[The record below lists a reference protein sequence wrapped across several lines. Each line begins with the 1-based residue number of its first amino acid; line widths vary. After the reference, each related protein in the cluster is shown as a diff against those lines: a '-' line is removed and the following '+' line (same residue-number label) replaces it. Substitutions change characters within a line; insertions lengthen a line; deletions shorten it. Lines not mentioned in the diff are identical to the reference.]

1 MSKIIGRIEEV
12 KVLEDAYLSNRPEFI
27 ALYGRRRVGKTF
39 LIRTIYQNR
48 FLFQLTGIANSS
60 LENQLNNFNN
70 ALKKQHPKM
79 KLKPAKTWFEAFGE
93 LSKLI
98 QKSKQTK
105 KVIFMDEL
113 PWLDTP
119 SSNFIQALEHFWN
132 SFASARKD
140 VLLVVC
146 GSAASWMLNEL
157 INSKGGLHNRITQRL
172 RIDPFTLS
180 ECELFIK
187 SKKITLEKYQ
197 LVQLYMAFGGIPF
210 YWDEVKK
217 GLSAQQNI
225 EAICFSKNGLLRTE
239 FTNLFKALF
248 NKDDKHQMVVE
259 LLAKKAIGLSR
270 EEIIKQGK
278 LSNGGSVT
286 RLLNELEESGFIK
299 KYIPYGK
306 KMRNSLYQLS
316 DFYTLFYCRFIKNN
330 AIDNKN
336 YWTNTI
342 DSPSHR
348 AWSGYAFEQL
358 CLYHVDEIKKAL
370 GIWGVNSE
378 ACSWRSTKFSSK
390 AQIDLLID
398 RRDGV
403 INLCEIKFSINQFS
417 INKRYDAELRNKVGI
432 FKAETNTRK
441 AVFLTLITT
450 FGIAQNR
457 YSGNVQNDLN
467 MQLFFNS

>member
-12 KVLEDAYLSNRPEFI
+12 KTLEDVYLSDRSEFV

-48 FLFQLTGIANSS
+48 FLFQLTGIANSN
-60 LENQLNNFNN
+60 LENQLINFNT
-70 ALKKQHPKM
+70 ALKKQHPKV
-79 KLKPAKTWFEAFGE
+79 KLKSAKTWFEAFGE

-98 QKSKQTK
+98 QKSKQHK

-140 VLLVVC
+140 ILLVVC
-146 GSAASWMLNEL
+146 GSAASWMLSEL
-157 INSKGGLHNRITQRL
+157 INSKGGLHNRVTQRL

-197 LVQLYMAFGGIPF
+197 LIQLYMAFGGIPF

-225 EAICFSKNGLLRTE
+225 ESICFSKNGLLRTE
-239 FTNLFKALF
+239 FKNLFKALF
-248 NKDDKHQMVVE
+248 NKDDKHQLVVE

-270 EEIIKQGK
+270 EEIIKQSK

-299 KYIPYGK
+299 RYIPYGK

-316 DFYTLFYCRFIKNN
+316 DFYTLFYCRFIKDN
-330 AIDNKN
+330 AIDNKD

-358 CLYHVDEIKKAL
+358 CLYHIDEIKKAL
-370 GIWGVNSE
+370 GISGISSNAS
-378 ACSWRSTKFSSK
+378 SWRSTKFDTK
-390 AQIDLLID
+390 VQIDLLID

-403 INLCEIKFSINQFS
+403 INLCEIKFSVNQFS
-417 INKRYDAELRNKVGI
+417 INKRYDAELRNKVGV
-432 FKAETNTRK
+432 FKTETNTRK

-450 FGIAQNR
+450 FGIKQNQ
-457 YSGNVQNDLN
+457 YSGNIQNDLN

>member
-12 KVLEDAYLSNRPEFI
+12 KILEDVYLSNRPEFI

-39 LIRTIYQNR
+39 LIRTIYQDR
-48 FLFQLTGIANSS
+48 FLFQLTGIANSN

-70 ALKKQHPKM
+70 ALKEQHPKI

-119 SSNFIQALEHFWN
+119 NSSFIQALEHFWN

-146 GSAASWMLNEL
+146 GSAASWMLSEL

-172 RIDPFTLS
+172 RIDPFTLR

-239 FTNLFKALF
+239 FNNLFKALF
-248 NKDDKHQMVVE
+248 NKDDKHQIVVE

-358 CLYHVDEIKKAL
+358 CLYHIDEIKKAL

-378 ACSWRSTKFSSK
+378 ASSWRSTKFSSK
-390 AQIDLLID
+390 VQIDLLID

-417 INKRYDAELRNKVGI
+417 INKKYDAELRNKIGI
-432 FKAETNTRK
+432 FKTETNTRK
-441 AVFLTLITT
+441 AIFLTLITT
-450 FGIAQNR
+450 FGIAQNQ